1 MTHAEP
7 LYSLPRV
14 LRTCRMETAVTTEQ
28 RADADLVEPYGAE
41 SKPLHQKVYRGMSL
55 PMMPILEYNWVS
67 AANTC

>member
-1 MTHAEP
+1 MK
-7 LYSLPRV
+7 
-14 LRTCRMETAVTTEQ
+14 TAVTTEQ
-28 RADADLVEPYGAE
+28 RADADLVEPYGAK